1 MLEPVFP
8 VCVPLD
14 GNKQCC
20 FGIPKLKLKV
30 LLVRPL
36 TFGKLKLKL
45 KLKLKQLHEVT
56 KTKSLALVLLK
67 LKLKLKVLKLID
79 LMMLL

>member
-8 VCVPLD
+8 VCVALD

-45 KLKLKQLHEVT
+45 KQLHEVT
-56 KTKSLALVLLK
+56 KTKTIA
-67 LKLKLKVLKLID
+67 
-79 LMMLL
+79 

>member
-1 MLEPVFP
+1 MSS
-8 VCVPLD
+8 
-14 GNKQCC
+14 NQCC

-45 KLKLKQLHEVT
+45 KLKQLHEVTKTKT

-67 LKLKLKVLKLID
+67 LKLKLKVSKLID
-79 LMMLL
+79 LMTVNYVTLT